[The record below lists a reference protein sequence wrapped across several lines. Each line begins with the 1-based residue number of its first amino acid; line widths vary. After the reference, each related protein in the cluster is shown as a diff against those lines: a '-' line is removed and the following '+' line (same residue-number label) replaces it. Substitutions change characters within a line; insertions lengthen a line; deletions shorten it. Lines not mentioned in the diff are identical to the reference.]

1 VTAEKTT
8 DQLRQ
13 ELQQSQQERDRL
25 GKQLHEEVGKLNR
38 LIQISTHLNSTLNL
52 PELLQL
58 VTNSAKELCN
68 AEACSILLLD
78 EETGDLVFEV
88 AVGEK
93 SADVAKQRVPVGQ
106 GIAGRVAQTGA
117 PVLVN
122 SVKDQP
128 EFYGAIDQAVGF
140 KTRNMVAVPLRI
152 KDRVIGVAEIINAQ
166 GRSQFEEKDQALA
179 LAMASLAAVAIDN
192 ARLYQKLSDALVMS
206 RMSYRL

>member
-1 VTAEKTT
+1 VTAEKTA

-13 ELQQSQQERDRL
+13 ELQASQQERDRL

-38 LIQISTHLNSTLNL
+38 LVQISTLLNATLNL

-58 VTNSAKELCN
+58 VMSSAKELFN
-68 AEACSILLLD
+68 AEACSILLVE

-88 AVGEK
+88 TVGAK
-93 SADVAKQRVPVGQ
+93 SADVSKHRVPVGQ

-117 PVLVN
+117 PIFVN
-122 SVKDQP
+122 SVKDHP
-128 EFYGAIDQAVGF
+128 EFYGGIDQAVGF
-140 KTRNMVAVPLRI
+140 QTRNMIAVPLRI

-166 GRSQFEEKDQALA
+166 GRPHFEEKEQALA
-179 LAMASLAAVAIDN
+179 MAMASLAAVAIDN